1 MHDVIMLKCLVLVSI
16 IFIVKLEKNE
26 EVIDNY

>member
-1 MHDVIMLKCLVLVSI
+1 MHDMIMLKCLVLVSI